1 MDQKSY
7 QATAKSL
14 ETLGIKPYQFEGDED
29 DYMNPRQLDHIK
41 KIIMAT
47 RESLLRQLD
56 ETKEAWA
63 EEKGQYA
70 DEVDQA
76 DHESDFAITLRNR
89 DRERRLILK
98 LDKTL
103 TRIEN
108 DPDFGY
114 CDRCGD
120 EIGMRRLEAR
130 PTAELCI
137 NCKAKAE
144 IHERQQKG

>member
-7 QATAKSL
+7 ASTAKSL
-14 ETLGIKPYQFEGDED
+14 ESLNIKPYVFEDGE
-29 DYMNPRQLDHIK
+29 DYMNSRQLKHIK
-41 KIIMAT
+41 DIILAT
-47 RESLLRQLD
+47 KESLLKQLD
-56 ETKEAWA
+56 ETKEAWR
-63 EEKGQYA
+63 EENGNYA

-114 CDRCGD
+114 CDKCGD

-137 NCKAKAE
+137 NCKSKSE

>member
-7 QATAKSL
+7 ASTAKSL
-14 ETLGIKPYQFEGDED
+14 EALNIKPYVFEEGEE
-29 DYMNPRQLDHIK
+29 YMNKRQLQHIK
-41 KIIMAT
+41 DIIIAT
-47 RESLLRQLD
+47 KENLLKQLD
-56 ETKEAWA
+56 ETKEAWR
-63 EEKGQYA
+63 EEKGNYA

-114 CDRCGD
+114 CDKCGD

-137 NCKAKAE
+137 NCKSKSE